1 MFIIGATII
10 NIVYARIGIVFA
22 RSEIRARKLPLLSFL
37 CCNFVGSRHILNIY
51 TTVVSV
57 DGLTVEFGGSTLFS
71 DISFVINEKDR
82 IALMGK
88 NGAGKSTLLKILAG
102 VRTATR
108 GQVSAPKDTVIAY
121 LPQHLMTE
129 DGRTVF
135 EETSQAF
142 AHLHEMEAEIE
153 AMNKELAERTD
164 YESDSYMELIEKV
177 ATMSEKFYAID
188 LTHFEE
194 DVEKTLLGLGF
205 ERSDFNRQTSEFSGG
220 WRMRIELAKL
230 LLKNPDV
237 LLLDEPTNHL
247 DIESIGWLEDFLIS
261 NGKAVVVISHDRKFV
276 DNITTRTIEVTMGRI
291 YDYKVPYTQYL
302 QLRAERH
309 EQQMKQWE
317 EQQKMIQETKD
328 FIERFKGT
336 YSKTFQVQSRVKMLE
351 KLELVEVDEEDTS
364 HLRLKFPP
372 SPRSGN
378 YPVTMDGVGKAFD
391 EKRIFSNVN
400 LMIERGDKVAFVGR
414 NGEGKS
420 TLVKC
425 IMGELQHEGTL
436 TLGHNVQIGYFAQDQ
451 ASLLDENLTVFQTID
466 DVAKGEIRNKIRDLL
481 GAFMFGGEASTK
493 KVKVL
498 SGGERTRLALLKLL
512 LEPVN
517 LLILD
522 EPTNHLDLKTKD
534 VLKQALQD
542 FDGTLICVSHDR
554 DFLDGL
560 ATKVYEFGHGKVREH
575 LCGVYEFLQTKK
587 MAELQELER
596 KK

>member
-1 MFIIGATII
+1 M
-10 NIVYARIGIVFA
+10 
-22 RSEIRARKLPLLSFL
+22 
-37 CCNFVGSRHILNIY
+37 
-51 TTVVSV
+51 VSV
-57 DGLTVEFGGSTLFS
+57 DGLTVEFGGTTLFK
-71 DISFVINEKDR
+71 DISFVINDKDR

-102 VRTATR
+102 VRQASR
-108 GQVSAPKDTVIAY
+108 GSVSAPKDTTIAY

-135 EETSQAF
+135 EEASQAF
-142 AHLHEMEAEIE
+142 AHLHKMEAEIE
-153 AMNKELAERTD
+153 AINKQLAERTD
-164 YESDSYMELIEKV
+164 YESDEYMALIEQV

-188 LTHFEE
+188 MTYFEE

-205 ERSDFNRQTSEFSGG
+205 ERTDFNRQTSEFSGG
-220 WRMRIELAKL
+220 WRMRIELAKML
-230 LLKNPDV
+230 LQNPDV

-247 DIESIGWLEDFLIS
+247 DIESIGWLEDFLIQS
-261 NGKAVVVISHDRKFV
+261 GKAVVVISHDRKFV

-291 YDYKVPYTQYL
+291 YDYKVNYSEYL
-302 QLRAERH
+302 RLRAERR
-309 EQQMKQWE
+309 EQQMKQYE

-364 HLRLKFPP
+364 ALRLKFPP
-372 SPRSGN
+372 SPRSGQ
-378 YPVTMDGVGKAFD
+378 YPVIMDGVGKAFG
-391 EKRIFSNVN
+391 EKRIFANVS
-400 LMIERGDKVAFVGR
+400 LTIERGDKVAFVGR

-425 IMGELQHEGTL
+425 IMNELQHEGSL
-436 TLGHNVQIGYFAQDQ
+436 QLGHNVQIGYFAQNQ
-451 ASLLDENLTVFQTID
+451 ASLLDGELTVFQTID

-522 EPTNHLDLKTKD
+522 EPTNHLDLRTKD
-534 VLKQALQD
+534 VLKQALKD

-560 ATKVYEFGHGKVREH
+560 VTKVYEFGHGRVREH
-575 LCGVYEFLQTKK
+575 LCGIYEFLENKK
-587 MAELQELER
+587 MESLQELER
-596 KK
+596 K

>member
-1 MFIIGATII
+1 MIT
-10 NIVYARIGIVFA
+10 
-22 RSEIRARKLPLLSFL
+22 
-37 CCNFVGSRHILNIY
+37 
-51 TTVVSV
+51 V
-57 DGLTVEFGGSTLFS
+57 DGLTVEFGGTTLFK
-71 DISFVINEKDR
+71 DISFVINDKDR

-102 VRTATR
+102 VRQASR
-108 GQVSAPKDTVIAY
+108 GSVSAPKDTTIAY

-135 EETSQAF
+135 EEASQAF
-142 AHLHEMEAEIE
+142 AHLHKMEAEIE
-153 AMNKELAERTD
+153 AINKQLAERTD
-164 YESDSYMELIEKV
+164 YESDEYMALIEQV

-188 LTHFEE
+188 MTHFEE

-205 ERSDFNRQTSEFSGG
+205 ERTDFNRQTSEFSGG
-220 WRMRIELAKL
+220 WRMRIELAKML
-230 LLKNPDV
+230 LQNPDV

-247 DIESIGWLEDFLIS
+247 DIESIGWLEDFLIQS
-261 NGKAVVVISHDRKFV
+261 GKAVVVISHDRKFV

-291 YDYKVPYTQYL
+291 YDYKVNYSEYL
-302 QLRAERH
+302 RLRAERR
-309 EQQMKQWE
+309 EQQMKQYE

-364 HLRLKFPP
+364 ALRLKFPP
-372 SPRSGN
+372 SPRSGQ
-378 YPVTMDGVGKAFD
+378 YPVIMDGVGKAFG
-391 EKRIFSNVN
+391 EKRIFANVS
-400 LMIERGDKVAFVGR
+400 LTIERGDKVAFVGR

-425 IMGELQHEGTL
+425 IMNELQHEGSL
-436 TLGHNVQIGYFAQDQ
+436 QLGHNVQIGYFAQNQ
-451 ASLLDENLTVFQTID
+451 ASLLDGELTVFQTID

-522 EPTNHLDLKTKD
+522 EPTNHLDLRTKD
-534 VLKQALQD
+534 VLKQALKD

-560 ATKVYEFGHGKVREH
+560 VTKVYEFGHGRVREH
-575 LCGVYEFLQTKK
+575 LCGIYEFLENKK
-587 MAELQELER
+587 MESLQELER
-596 KK
+596 K

>member
-1 MFIIGATII
+1 M
-10 NIVYARIGIVFA
+10 
-22 RSEIRARKLPLLSFL
+22 
-37 CCNFVGSRHILNIY
+37 
-51 TTVVSV
+51 VSV
-57 DGLTVEFGGSTLFS
+57 DGLAVEFGGTTLFS
-71 DISFVINEKDR
+71 DVSFVINEKDR

-102 VRTATR
+102 VRTASR
-108 GQVSAPKDTVIAY
+108 GTVSAPKDTVIAY

-135 EETSQAF
+135 EEASQAF
-142 AHLHEMEAEIE
+142 AHLYEMEAELDR
-153 AMNKELAERTD
+153 MNNELATRTD
-164 YESDSYMELIEKV
+164 YESDDYMALIEEV
-177 ATMSEKFYAID
+177 ATKSEKFYAID
-188 LTHFEE
+188 MTHFEE

-205 ERSDFNRQTSEFSGG
+205 ERKDFNRQTSEFSGG
-220 WRMRIELAKL
+220 WRMRIELAKML
-230 LLKNPDV
+230 LRNPDV

-247 DIESIGWLEDFLIS
+247 DIESIGWLEEFLVN

-291 YDYKVPYTQYL
+291 YDYKVNYSQYL
-302 QLRAERH
+302 VLRAERRQ
-309 EQQMKQWE
+309 QQMKQYE

-336 YSKTFQVQSRVKMLE
+336 YSKTLQVQSRVKMLE
-351 KLELVEVDEEDTS
+351 KLEIIEVDEEDTS
-364 HLRLKFPP
+364 ALRLKFPP
-372 SPRSGN
+372 SPRAGQ
-378 YPVTMDGVGKAFD
+378 YPVIMDGVGKAFG
-391 EKRIFSNVN
+391 EKRIFSGAT
-400 LMIERGDKVAFVGR
+400 LTIERGNKVAFVGR

-425 IMGELQHEGTL
+425 IMKELEHEGSL
-436 TLGHNVQIGYFAQDQ
+436 QLGHNVQIGYFAQNQ
-451 ASLLDENLTVFQTID
+451 ASLLDEELTVFQTID
-466 DVAKGEIRNKIRDLL
+466 DVAKGEIRNKICDLL

-534 VLKQALQD
+534 ILKQALQD
-542 FDGTLICVSHDR
+542 YDGTLICVSHDR

-560 ATKVYEFGHGKVREH
+560 VTKVYEFGHGKVREH
-575 LCGVYEFLQTKK
+575 LCGIYEFLAAKK
-587 MAELQELER
+587 MEELSELER
-596 KK
+596 K

>member
-1 MFIIGATII
+1 M
-10 NIVYARIGIVFA
+10 
-22 RSEIRARKLPLLSFL
+22 
-37 CCNFVGSRHILNIY
+37 
-51 TTVVSV
+51 VSV
-57 DGLTVEFGGSTLFS
+57 DGLAVEFGGTTLFS

-102 VRTATR
+102 VRNATR
-108 GQVSAPKDTVIAY
+108 GSVSAPKDTVIAY

-135 EETSQAF
+135 EEASQAF
-142 AHLHEMEAEIE
+142 AHLHEMEAHIE
-153 AMNKELAERTD
+153 ELNRQLGERTD
-164 YESDSYMELIEKV
+164 YESESYMALIEEV
-177 ATMSEKFYAID
+177 ATLSEKFYAID
-188 LTHFEE
+188 MTHFEE

-205 ERSDFNRQTSEFSGG
+205 ERSDFHRQTSEFSGG
-220 WRMRIELAKL
+220 WRMRIELAKML
-230 LLKNPDV
+230 LQKPDV

-247 DIESIGWLEDFLIS
+247 DIESIGWLEDFLIN

-291 YDYKVPYTQYL
+291 YDYKVNYSQYL
-302 QLRAERH
+302 QLRAERR
-309 EQQMKQWE
+309 EQQMKQYE

-351 KLELVEVDEEDTS
+351 KLELIEVDEEDTS
-364 HLRLKFPP
+364 ALRLKFPP
-372 SPRSGN
+372 SPRSGQ
-378 YPVTMDGVGKAFD
+378 YPVIMEGVGKAFD
-391 EKRIFSNVN
+391 EKRIFSNVS
-400 LMIERGDKVAFVGR
+400 LTVERGDKVAFVGR

-420 TLVKC
+420 TMVKC
-425 IMGELQHEGTL
+425 IMQQLEHEGTL
-436 TLGHNVQIGYFAQDQ
+436 TLGHNVQIGYFAQNQ
-451 ASLLDENLTVFQTID
+451 ASLLDGELTVFQTID

-534 VLKQALQD
+534 VLKQALLD

-560 ATKVYEFGHGKVREH
+560 VTKVYEFGGGRVREH
-575 LCGVYEFLQTKK
+575 LCGIYELLESKK
-587 MAELQELER
+587 AEELQR
-596 KK
+596 MGIRA

>member
-1 MFIIGATII
+1 MI
-10 NIVYARIGIVFA
+10 
-22 RSEIRARKLPLLSFL
+22 
-37 CCNFVGSRHILNIY
+37 
-51 TTVVSV
+51 SV

-102 VRTATR
+102 ARPATR
-108 GQVSAPKDTVIAY
+108 GKISAPKESVIAY

-135 EETSQAF
+135 EETALAF
-142 AHLHEMEAEIE
+142 SHIHDMEAQIE
-153 AMNKELAERTD
+153 RLNKELETRTD
-164 YESDSYMELIEKV
+164 YESDSYMNLIEEV
-177 ATMSEKFYAID
+177 SALSEKFYAID
-188 LTHFEE
+188 LTNYEE
-194 DVEKTLLGLGF
+194 DVEKALLGLGF
-205 ERSDFNRQTSEFSGG
+205 EREDFGRPTKDFSGG

-230 LLKNPDV
+230 LLQKPDV

-247 DIESIGWLEDFLIS
+247 DIESIQWLEDFLINS
-261 NGKAVVVISHDRKFV
+261 AKAVIVISHDRKFV

-291 YDYKVPYTQYL
+291 YDYKVNYSKYL
-302 QLRAERH
+302 ELRKERR
-309 EQQMKQWE
+309 EQQQKAFE
-317 EQQKMIQETKD
+317 EQQKFIAETKE

-336 YSKTFQVQSRVKMLE
+336 YSKTLQVQSRVKMLE
-351 KLELVEVDEEDTS
+351 KLEILEVDEEDTS
-364 HLRLKFPP
+364 ALRLKFPP

-378 YPVTMDGVGKAFD
+378 YPVIMENVGKQYGDHVVFKNA
-391 EKRIFSNVN
+391 S
-400 LMIERGDKVAFVGR
+400 LTIERGDKVAFVGR

-425 IMGELQHEGTL
+425 IMKEIEHNGTL
-436 TLGHNVQIGYFAQDQ
+436 TLGHNIQIGYFAQNQ
-451 ASLLDENLTVFQTID
+451 ASMLDENLTVFQTID
-466 DVAKGEIRNKIRDLL
+466 DVAKGDIRNKIRDLL
-481 GAFMFGGEASTK
+481 GAFMFGGEDSTK

-498 SGGERTRLALLKLL
+498 SGGERTRLAILKLL

-534 VLKQALQD
+534 VLKQALLD
-542 FDGTLICVSHDR
+542 FDGTLIVVSHDR

-560 ATKVYEFGHGKVREH
+560 VSKVYEFGHGRIREH
-575 LCGVYEFLQTKK
+575 LCGIYEFLESKK
-587 MAELQELER
+587 MENLQELE
-596 KK
+596 KKQ

>member
-1 MFIIGATII
+1 M
-10 NIVYARIGIVFA
+10 
-22 RSEIRARKLPLLSFL
+22 
-37 CCNFVGSRHILNIY
+37 
-51 TTVVSV
+51 VSI
-57 DGLTVEFGGSTLFS
+57 DGLAVEFGGSTLFS

-102 VRTATR
+102 VRKPTR
-108 GQVSAPKDTVIAY
+108 GSVSAPKDTVIAY

-135 EETSQAF
+135 EEASQAF
-142 AHLHEMEAEIE
+142 AHLHQMEAEIE
-153 AMNKELAERTD
+153 ELNKQLAERTD
-164 YESDSYMELIEKV
+164 YESDEYMALIEEV
-177 ATMSEKFYAID
+177 ATKSEKFYAID
-188 LTHFEE
+188 MTHFEE

-220 WRMRIELAKL
+220 WRMRIELAKML
-230 LLKNPDV
+230 LRNPDV

-291 YDYKVPYTQYL
+291 YDYKVNYSQYL
-302 QLRAERH
+302 QLRAERRA
-309 EQQMKQWE
+309 QQQKQFE

-336 YSKTFQVQSRVKMLE
+336 YSKTLQVQSRVKMLE
-351 KLELVEVDEEDTS
+351 KLEIIEVDEEDTS
-364 HLRLKFPP
+364 ALRLKFPP
-372 SPRSGN
+372 SPRSGQ
-378 YPVTMDGVGKAFD
+378 YPVMMDSVGKAFED
-391 EKRIFSNVN
+391 KRIFSGVN
-400 LMIERGDKVAFVGR
+400 LTINRGDKVAFVGR

-425 IMGELQHEGTL
+425 IMKELEHEGTL
-436 TLGHNVQIGYFAQDQ
+436 TLGHNVQIGYFAQNQ

-466 DVAKGEIRNKIRDLL
+466 DVAKGDIRNKIRDLL

-498 SGGERTRLALLKLL
+498 SGGERTRLALMKLL
-512 LEPVN
+512 LDPVN

-534 VLKQALQD
+534 ILKQALQD

-560 ATKVYEFGHGKVREH
+560 ATKVYEFGHGRVREH
-575 LCGVYEFLQTKK
+575 LCGVYEFLETKK
-587 MAELQELER
+587 MESLQELER
-596 KK
+596 K